1 MRDSSSA
8 CMAQCLSFMA
18 AALHITYRSCCN
30 HKCGF
35 LLWHL
40 CHQSWHFRHCSCH
53 CSHSLPG
60 LSQHKYRVSCQLDT
74 AHIHLTYYLKKTS
87 LSETLQGCKDALQAA
102 FPPHQACLA
111 WERHFL
117 AFLAPPTLPG
127 SHWEL
132 AQWPSCDSA
141 QSRRH
146 QSRHQCHLAGCPGD
160 TVSLGQ
166 PSAALRE
173 SRAPLQR
180 RPEPFKE
187 ERGAEINCLLAFLPR
202 PPSPPP
208 PSPPPPHTHPIHP
221 AGR

>member
-1 MRDSSSA
+1 
-8 CMAQCLSFMA
+8 MA
-18 AALHITYRSCCN
+18 AALHVTYRSCCI

-35 LLWHL
+35 SLWHL
-40 CHQSWHFRHCSCH
+40 CHQSWHFRHCSYH
-53 CSHSLPG
+53 CSRSLPV

-74 AHIHLTYYLKKTS
+74 AHIQLTYYLKKLPS
-87 LSETLQGCKDALQAA
+87 MRPSCKDALQAA
-102 FPPHQACLA
+102 FPPHQVCLGLG
-111 WERHFL
+111 E
-117 AFLAPPTLPG
+117 TLFGFPCS
-127 SHWEL
+127 SHPARL
-132 AQWPSCDSA
+132 PLGAGQAVTA

-166 PSAALRE
+166 PGAALRE
-173 SRAPLQR
+173 ARAPLQR